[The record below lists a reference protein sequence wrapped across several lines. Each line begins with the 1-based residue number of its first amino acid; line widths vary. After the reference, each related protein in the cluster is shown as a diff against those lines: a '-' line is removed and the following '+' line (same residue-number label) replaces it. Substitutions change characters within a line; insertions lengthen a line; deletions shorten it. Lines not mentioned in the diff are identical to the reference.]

1 MKEINELIRK
11 YDIKPTGYK
20 KYGKVIVVNTKEDRL
35 VIREKNT
42 NDIYEYLNSRSFNY
56 YPKLLKE
63 EGKYQIFEYI
73 DGINM
78 PEEQKMLDMI
88 SLVGL
93 LHNKTTYYKSVDSDA
108 YKQIY
113 EDISNNIEHLSN
125 YYNDLITIIE
135 NKVYP
140 SPSELVLEN
149 NISKIFASLNYAKG
163 ELSKWL
169 ELVNNKTKQRYVLLH
184 NNLSL
189 DHYIRNEN
197 SYLIS
202 WDKAKI
208 DIPIFDLYKLYKKY
222 ALNFDFESIFKKYEK
237 TYPLLEEEKKLLFI
251 LITLPNKI
259 ELNQTEYINTILVS
273 NMIETIY
280 KTEKLLEE
288 YSKPKKEYSNN
299 K

>member
-20 KYGKVIVVNTKEDRL
+20 KYGKVTVVNTKEDRL
-35 VIREKNT
+35 VIKEKNT

-93 LHNKTTYYKSVDSDA
+93 LHNKTTYYKNVDSDA

-288 YSKPKKEYSNN
+288 YSKQKKEYSNN

>member
-1 MKEINELIRK
+1 MKEINDLIRK
-11 YDIKPTGYK
+11 NDIKPIGYK
-20 KYGKVIVVNTKEDRL
+20 RYDKVTIINTKEDRL
-35 VIREKNT
+35 VIKEKT
-42 NDIYEYLNSRSFNY
+42 NDIYEYLNSRGFNY

-63 EGKYQIFEYI
+63 EDKYQIFEYI

-78 PEEQKMLDMI
+78 PEEQKILDMI
-88 SLVGL
+88 SLVSI
-93 LHNKTTYYKSVDSDA
+93 LHNKTTYYKNVDSDT

-113 EDISNNIEHLSN
+113 EDINNNIEHLRN
-125 YYNDLITIIE
+125 YYNDLITLVE

-149 NISKIFASLNYAKG
+149 NISKIFACLNYSKG
-163 ELSKWL
+163 ELDKWL
-169 ELVNNKTKQRYVLLH
+169 ELVKNKTKQRYVLLH

-202 WDKAKI
+202 WNKAKI

-222 ALNFDFESIFKKYEK
+222 ALNFDFESILKRYEK

-259 ELNQTEYINTILVS
+259 EFNQTEYDNTILVT

-288 YSKPKKEYSNN
+288 YSKTKKEYTTN

>member
-1 MKEINELIRK
+1 MKEINDLIRK
-11 YDIKPTGYK
+11 NDIKPIGYK
-20 KYGKVIVVNTKEDRL
+20 RYDKVTIINTKEDRL
-35 VIREKNT
+35 VIKEKT
-42 NDIYEYLNSRSFNY
+42 NDIYEYLNSRGFNY

-63 EGKYQIFEYI
+63 EDKYQIFEYI

-78 PEEQKMLDMI
+78 PEEQKILDMI
-88 SLVGL
+88 SLVSI
-93 LHNKTTYYKSVDSDA
+93 LHNKTTYYKNVDSDT

-113 EDISNNIEHLSN
+113 EDINNNIEHLRN
-125 YYNDLITIIE
+125 YYSDLITLIE

-149 NISKIFASLNYAKG
+149 NISKIFACLNYSKG
-163 ELSKWL
+163 ELDKWL
-169 ELVNNKTKQRYVLLH
+169 ELVKNKTKQRYVLLH

-202 WDKAKI
+202 WNKAKI

-222 ALNFDFESIFKKYEK
+222 ALNFDFESILKRYEK

-259 ELNQTEYINTILVS
+259 EFNQTEYDNTILVT

-288 YSKPKKEYSNN
+288 YSKTKKEYTTN

>member
-1 MKEINELIRK
+1 MKEINDLIRK
-11 YDIKPTGYK
+11 NDIKPIGYK
-20 KYGKVIVVNTKEDRL
+20 RYDKVTIINTKEDRL
-35 VIREKNT
+35 VIKEKT
-42 NDIYEYLNSRSFNY
+42 NDIYEYLNSRGFNY

-63 EGKYQIFEYI
+63 EDKYQIFEYI

-78 PEEQKMLDMI
+78 PEEQKILDMI
-88 SLVGL
+88 SLVSI
-93 LHNKTTYYKSVDSDA
+93 LHNKTTYYKNVDSDT

-113 EDISNNIEHLSN
+113 EDINNNIEHLRN
-125 YYNDLITIIE
+125 YYSDLITLIE

-149 NISKIFASLNYAKG
+149 NISKIFACLNYSKG
-163 ELSKWL
+163 ELDKWL
-169 ELVNNKTKQRYVLLH
+169 ELVKNKTKQRYVLLH

-202 WDKAKI
+202 WNKAKI

-222 ALNFDFESIFKKYEK
+222 ALNFDFESILKRYEK

-259 ELNQTEYINTILVS
+259 EFNQTEYDNTLLVT

-288 YSKPKKEYSNN
+288 YSKTKKEYTTN

>member
-20 KYGKVIVVNTKEDRL
+20 KYGKVTVVNTKEDRL
-35 VIREKNT
+35 VIKEKNT

-93 LHNKTTYYKSVDSDA
+93 LHNKTTYYKNVDSDA